1 MRCTIWYYLYN
12 LKNVKNIHGG
22 VLPLVKL
29 QAKVIL
35 LHKCFSS
42 FLNCTNCNK
51 PCNAPQINTYMTKFI
66 QNQEFIPR
74 RVHSPKM
81 LMVSTSFHNSF
92 DSKLSA
98 FIEEFFPNKMVI
110 LNHPFET
117 KWLYQRILLNNILIS
132 EELFYT
138 K

>member
-1 MRCTIWYYLYN
+1 
-12 LKNVKNIHGG
+12 
-22 VLPLVKL
+22 
-29 QAKVIL
+29 
-35 LHKCFSS
+35 
-42 FLNCTNCNK
+42 
-51 PCNAPQINTYMTKFI
+51 MTKFI
-66 QNQEFIPR
+66 QNQEFIAQ

>member
-1 MRCTIWYYLYN
+1 MQRTTN
-12 LKNVKNIHGG
+12 
-22 VLPLVKL
+22 
-29 QAKVIL
+29 
-35 LHKCFSS
+35 KC
-42 FLNCTNCNK
+42 LNDQIYSK
-51 PCNAPQINTYMTKFI
+51 P
-66 QNQEFIPR
+66 
-74 RVHSPKM
+74 RVHSPEGSFPKM